1 MDQMKMLVVAPAKP
15 SDCLIINRMIMIK
28 GKVFLGLLAGFSVGT
43 LLGALFAGG
52 KKPKEDKKEEEKN
65 REDEEELVVK
75 Y

>member
-1 MDQMKMLVVAPAKP
+1 MAIEPGW
-15 SDCLIINRMIMIK
+15 SNDCLIVINYMIMIK

-52 KKPKEDKKEEEKN
+52 KKPKEDKKEEEKQ
-65 REDEEELVVK
+65 REDGDELVVK

>member
-1 MDQMKMLVVAPAKP
+1 M
-15 SDCLIINRMIMIK
+15 SINCLIINCVMMIK

-52 KKPKEDKKEEEKN
+52 KKPKDDKKEEEKQ
-65 REDEEELVVK
+65 REDGDDLVVK